1 MGKRIS
7 RTIQYK
13 KSRELAWGKKRDV
26 NNNIVDN
33 DYEIKISKLIWLLRT
48 KDSCITEIKNLIA
61 EVGTIEDVEPFEIVE
76 YTKDKEEY
84 IVIDDKLPYV
94 MSVKNIEETF
104 KLYGIRKRKARW
116 TSKDIY
122 QFIYNNEKF
131 KFCESEICNDF
142 INLNVLTEQTTETVS
157 TENFVEEKNNTIEWV
172 AIYYDPKLGLPSDV
186 VIPPGVILP
195 NVPSL
200 LYLPK
205 I

>member
-13 KSRELAWGKKRDV
+13 KSKELAWGKKRDV

-33 DYEIKISKLIWLLRT
+33 EYEIKISKLIWLLRT
-48 KDSCITEIKNLIA
+48 KDSSISEIKNLIS
-61 EVGTIEDVEPFEIVE
+61 EVSTIEDVEPFEIVE

-84 IVIDDKLPYV
+84 TVIDDKLPYI

-116 TSKDIY
+116 TSRDIY
-122 QFIYNNEKF
+122 QFTYNTEKF

-142 INLNVLTEQTTETVS
+142 INLNVVTEQTTESVS
-157 TENFVEEKNNTIEWV
+157 NKSFIEEKIKTIAWV

-195 NVPSL
+195 DVASL